1 MNLRNVDLNLLVAL
15 DAMLT
20 ERSISRAAGRLA
32 TTQPALSHALRR
44 LRAVFDDPLL
54 RRGVRGMEPTERA
67 LALQGPLK
75 ALLAEIQVL
84 LRTKAAFDPKTAIRN
99 FRISMS
105 DAMSVELLPTIT
117 REVRRLAPN
126 VDLLISTSVG
136 PRAACVRVSNDDV
149 ELAIGVYPEVP
160 PELRRREMYRDKLVC
175 IADRKNPRL
184 RRGRM
189 DEKAYLASPQVTVA
203 PNSDPGIQFDA
214 ILAASGIDR
223 RIAVTVRHYVAVLA
237 IVRGTD
243 LVGHTSTR
251 QLRVSP
257 HSSRLASFPIPISVH
272 PPELV
277 FEEVWH
283 KRYENDAGHEWL
295 RELICNS
302 VRTAAES

>member
-1 MNLRNVDLNLLVAL
+1 
-15 DAMLT
+15 
-20 ERSISRAAGRLA
+20 
-32 TTQPALSHALRR
+32 
-44 LRAVFDDPLL
+44 
-54 RRGVRGMEPTERA
+54 MEPTERA

-84 LRTKAAFDPKTAIRN
+84 LRTNAAFDPKTAVRN

-105 DAMSVELLPTIT
+105 DAMSVEILPIIT
-117 REVRRLAPN
+117 REVRRHAPN
-126 VDLLISTSVG
+126 INFLISTSVG

-160 PELRRREMYRDKLVC
+160 PELRRRELYRDKLVC
-175 IADRKNPRL
+175 ISDRKNPRL

-189 DEKAYLASPQVTVA
+189 DEEAYLASPQVTLA

-214 ILAASGIDR
+214 ILSASGIHR
-223 RIAVTVRHYVAVLA
+223 RIAVTVPHYVAVPA
-237 IVRGTD
+237 IVSGTD

-251 QLRVSP
+251 QLRASP
-257 HSSRLASFPIPISVH
+257 HSSQLASFPIPIPVH

-295 RELICNS
+295 RGLIYTS
-302 VRTAAES
+302 VRTAAKS